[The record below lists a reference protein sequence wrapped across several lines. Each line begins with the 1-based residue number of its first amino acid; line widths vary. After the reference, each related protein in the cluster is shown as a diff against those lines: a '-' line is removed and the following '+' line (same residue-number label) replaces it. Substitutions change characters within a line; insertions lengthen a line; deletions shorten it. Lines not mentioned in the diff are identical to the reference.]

1 MTPTRS
7 ISTRYSA
14 LPNCTPNTELTG
26 GLSTRVVQSLGGW
39 ESIAMVERYT
49 KSLTFDDA
57 LQVYMAK
64 NHDRD
69 STRQSD
75 WDSTAEVIDFLT
87 LG

>member
-1 MTPTRS
+1 M
-7 ISTRYSA
+7 
-14 LPNCTPNTELTG
+14 
-26 GLSTRVVQSLGGW
+26 VQALGGS
-39 ESIAMVERYT
+39 ETIAMVERCS